1 MRKTLSSLIVIAS
14 ALVLLCTL
22 LVPSV
27 SAELPPNPIPPP
39 KGYRMPAEWEPHK
52 ATWLSWGH
60 EWEEEA
66 IRGLQIQMIDAL
78 QEGEEVHVLVDAAR
92 QERAVWRM
100 MRLAGVPPD
109 NVFVHIIPADDIWI
123 RDWAPTWINKGK
135 TQACI
140 DWLFDGW
147 GGSSLHWDLS
157 NVADREIANLLGQTY
172 YSYEKYVVDGSACFA
187 VNGRGLCITT
197 ESLRAPEI
205 RSEEQV
211 NAPRSEFEA
220 VFKAYL
226 GVKEF
231 IWLEGHLAGDTYTYG
246 HANTMVK
253 FVNED
258 TVFIP
263 WQPDP
268 EGPAYDVCENNYDIL
283 VAAGLNVV
291 EVPVMQNY
299 LGPGGGV
306 YPYGIG
312 PILAGYINSYIGNE
326 VVLVPQF
333 NDPNDATALEI
344 YEEYFPDRTV
354 IGLDCRL
361 LQRWGGAINCITH
374 QQPLVP

>member
-1 MRKTLSSLIVIAS
+1 
-14 ALVLLCTL
+14 
-22 LVPSV
+22 
-27 SAELPPNPIPPP
+27 
-39 KGYRMPAEWEPHK
+39 
-52 ATWLSWGH
+52 
-60 EWEEEA
+60 
-66 IRGLQIQMIDAL
+66 
-78 QEGEEVHVLVDAAR
+78 
-92 QERAVWRM
+92 
-100 MRLAGVPPD
+100 
-109 NVFVHIIPADDIWI
+109 
-123 RDWAPTWINKGK
+123 
-135 TQACI
+135 
-140 DWLFDGW
+140 
-147 GGSSLHWDLS
+147 
-157 NVADREIANLLGQTY
+157 
-172 YSYEKYVVDGSACFA
+172 
-187 VNGRGLCITT
+187 
-197 ESLRAPEI
+197 
-205 RSEEQV
+205 
-211 NAPRSEFEA
+211 

-226 GVKEF
+226 GVKKF

-268 EGPAYDVCENNYDIL
+268 NGPAYDVCKNNYDIL

-291 EVPVMQNY
+291 KVPVMQNY

-354 IGLDCRL
+354 IGLDCTL

-374 QQPLVP
+374 QQPTVP

>member
-1 MRKTLSSLIVIAS
+1 MRKTWSILVVAS
-14 ALVLLCTL
+14 ALVLSCTL
-22 LVPSV
+22 LLPLV
-27 SAELPPNPIPPP
+27 SAGVEVPPNPVPPP
-39 KGYRMPAEWEPHK
+39 AGYRMPAEWEPHK

-66 IRGLQIQMIDAL
+66 IRGLQVQMIDAL

-100 MRLAGVPPD
+100 MKLAGVPQD

-140 DWLFDGW
+140 DWVFDGW
-147 GGSSLHWDLS
+147 GESSLHWDLS
-157 NVADREIANLLGQTY
+157 NLADREIANLLGQTY
-172 YSYEKYVVDGSACFA
+172 YSYVDYVVESSACFA
-187 VNGRGLCITT
+187 VNGRELCITT
-197 ESLRAPEI
+197 DSLINPGIRTEI
-205 RSEEQV
+205 PTREEI
-211 NAPRSEFEA
+211 EEA
-220 VFKAYL
+220 FTAYL

-231 IWLEGHLAGDTYTYG
+231 IWLTGYLPGDTYTYG

-253 FVNED
+253 FVNKD
-258 TVFIP
+258 TVFCN

-268 EGPAYDVCENNYDIL
+268 NGPAYDVCKDNYDTL
-283 VAAGLNVV
+283 VDAGLNVV
-291 EVPVMQNY
+291 KVNVMQNY

-306 YPYGIG
+306 YPYGVG
-312 PILAGYINSYIGNE
+312 PFVAGYINSYIGND
-326 VVLVPQF
+326 VVLVPQYG
-333 NDPNDATALEI
+333 DPRDATALEI

-361 LQRWGGAINCITH
+361 LQRWGGAINCITQ
-374 QQPLVP
+374 QQPAV